1 MHVTRAGSRLLRQS
15 DPCYRWDAY
24 RCGRQTPTGEGGFG
38 MKFDMGA
45 QTLSTLMR
53 DSRGSSDDLGSLI

>member
-1 MHVTRAGSRLLRQS
+1 
-15 DPCYRWDAY
+15 
-24 RCGRQTPTGEGGFG
+24 

-53 DSRGSSDDLGSLI
+53 HARGSSDDLGEVDAGEERRYGQSTEQRAKAAVDNIG